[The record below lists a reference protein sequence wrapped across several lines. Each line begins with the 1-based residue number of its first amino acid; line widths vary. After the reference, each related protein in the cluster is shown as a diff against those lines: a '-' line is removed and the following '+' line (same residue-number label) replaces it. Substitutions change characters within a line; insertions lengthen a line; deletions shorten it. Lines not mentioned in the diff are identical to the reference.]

1 MKNIEETYD
10 MMPTIIKEHAG
21 LPDLFKDLTNDQE
34 RFIMEMF
41 QINREAVKFTLL
53 EALEEMKGLINEL

>member
-10 MMPTIIKEHAG
+10 LMPSIVKQHAG
-21 LPDLFKDLTNDQE
+21 MPDSYKDLTNDQE

-41 QINREAVKFTLL
+41 QIDREAVKSTLL
-53 EALEEMKGLINEL
+53 ETLEEMRGLVNEL

>member
-10 MMPTIIKEHAG
+10 LMPSIVKQHAG
-21 LPDLFKDLTNDQE
+21 MPDSYKDLTNDQE

-41 QINREAVKFTLL
+41 QIDREAVKITLL
-53 EALEEMKGLINEL
+53 ETLEEMKGLVDEL

>member
-10 MMPTIIKEHAG
+10 MMPTIVKEHAG

-41 QINREAVKFTLL
+41 QIDREAVKSTLL
-53 EALEEMKGLINEL
+53 ETLDEMKGLVNEL

>member
-10 MMPTIIKEHAG
+10 LMPSIVKKHAG
-21 LPDLFKDLTNDQE
+21 MPDSYKDLTNDQE

-41 QINREAVKFTLL
+41 QIDREAVKATLL
-53 EALEEMKGLINEL
+53 ETVEDMKELVNEL

>member
-10 MMPTIIKEHAG
+10 MMPSIVKQHAG
-21 LPDLFKDLTNDQE
+21 MPDSYKDLTNDQE

-41 QINREAVKFTLL
+41 QIDREAVKITLL
-53 EALEEMKGLINEL
+53 ETLEEMKGLVDEL

>member
-10 MMPTIIKEHAG
+10 MMPTIVKEHAG

-34 RFIMEMF
+34 RFIIEMF
-41 QINREAVKFTLL
+41 QIDREAVKSTLL
-53 EALEEMKGLINEL
+53 ETLEEMKGLVNEL

>member
-10 MMPTIIKEHAG
+10 MMPSIVKQHAG
-21 LPDLFKDLTNDQE
+21 MPDSYKDLTNDQE

-41 QINREAVKFTLL
+41 QIDREAVKTTLL
-53 EALEEMKGLINEL
+53 ETLEEMKGLVDEL

>member
-10 MMPTIIKEHAG
+10 MMPSIVKQHAG
-21 LPDLFKDLTNDQE
+21 MPDSYKDLTNDQE

-41 QINREAVKFTLL
+41 QIDREAVKTTLL
-53 EALEEMKGLINEL
+53 ETLEEMKGLVNEL

>member
-1 MKNIEETYD
+1 MNNIEETYD
-10 MMPTIIKEHAG
+10 IMPSIIKEHAG

-41 QINREAVKFTLL
+41 QIDREAVKSALL
-53 EALEEMKGLINEL
+53 ETVEEMKELVNDI

>member
-10 MMPTIIKEHAG
+10 LMPSIVKQHAG
-21 LPDLFKDLTNDQE
+21 MPDSFKDLTNDQE

-41 QINREAVKFTLL
+41 QIDREAVKSTLL
-53 EALEEMKGLINEL
+53 ETLEEMKGLVNEL